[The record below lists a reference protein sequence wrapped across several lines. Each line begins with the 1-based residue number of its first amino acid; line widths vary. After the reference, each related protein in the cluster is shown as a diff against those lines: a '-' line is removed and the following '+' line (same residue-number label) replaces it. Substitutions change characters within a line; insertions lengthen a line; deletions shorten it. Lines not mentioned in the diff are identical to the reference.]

1 MAGATGGG
9 ATLFARVKAAAGV
22 LLWAPVGVAVFDLA
36 GFGINTVEGRSMYPT
51 LEQGDWVLLNRRC
64 TLHKGRVVVLKAPY
78 DPDTLVIKR
87 ITGLQGDARW
97 QSTDDGMDVQVSVP
111 LGHCWLE
118 GDNPKNS
125 LDSREYGPV
134 GSLHQHHCN
143 PLWSCLLRCVTG
155 GAWFDTGMRHP
166 PHWQR
171 VESHTAL
178 SSHPSTHD
186 TSSVVVV
193 CSSLSF
199 NPFFTRRHPSIITY
213 TLWG

>member
-134 GSLHQHHCN
+134 ALGLIQGCATHRIGKG
-143 PLWSCLLRCVTG
+143 WKVT
-155 GAWFDTGMRHP
+155 RLSP
-166 PHWQR
+166 PIR
-171 VESHTAL
+171 PPTIPRL
-178 SSHPSTHD
+178 
-186 TSSVVVV
+186 
-193 CSSLSF
+193 
-199 NPFFTRRHPSIITY
+199 
-213 TLWG
+213 